1 MVSKKFVIEN
11 EQGLHMRPA
20 GVLAKAVTKFESDVT
35 IVFEDKKINAKSLLN
50 IIGACI
56 KCGSEIE
63 LVCEGPDEEA
73 ALAHATD
80 VYKRQ
85 VFFLYTCPQDVLRM
99 AEAGVPIK
107 SVNIGGMAF
116 KTGKTQITKAVSVD
130 ESDIAAFK
138 KLHEMGIE
146 LEIRPVATDKKV
158 DLMSKIEGIEG

>member
-1 MVSKKFVIEN
+1 MKINLVRIDDRLIHGQVATVWSKEANAQRIIICSDEV
-11 EQGLHMRPA
+11 
-20 GVLAKAVTKFESDVT
+20 AKAVR
-35 IVFEDKKINAKSLLN
+35 
-50 IIGACI
+50 
-56 KCGSEIE
+56 
-63 LVCEGPDEEA
+63 
-73 ALAHATD
+73 
-80 VYKRQ
+80 VYNNPKYEKDT

-107 SVNIGGMAF
+107 SVNIGGMSF